1 MVQFDPELT
10 QRTIII
16 MIELI
21 LKKPFVTMF
30 FIVAIIGGLTPYL
43 QNISV
48 DASPDSLLLESDP
61 DLKFYREVHRQYG
74 TDEFIVIGYKPHKD
88 LFSPASIDDVTQLTQ
103 SLEAIKK
110 VDSVTS
116 ISTVPLLEQT
126 RRIDDDG
133 VSHFKLLN
141 DSDVDIDLVKKEFT
155 TGALYSSNLVSDNAS
170 ATAIIANIETNVRLD
185 KLLQDKYVLLDK
197 LELNPKDE
205 KLLANM
211 SALNAEILTER
222 KITGVDYSSALSE
235 IRQLLAT
242 QQDLG
247 VFYLAGAPLIAN
259 DIKEYIKS
267 DIGIFGVSILV
278 IMFLVLF
285 LFFKRLSW
293 VLLSLSCAFL
303 NVLLVAGLIGLFDL
317 QLTLISANFVALLII
332 FSITLSIHVI
342 IRYQE
347 ITSLNP
353 DDQHHNI
360 TAAVKQILTPCSYM
374 VATSAIAFLSLIV
387 SDIQPVI
394 YFGLIMVLGLV
405 CAFII
410 TFTALP
416 ALIKIVQPRV
426 ADFKTDK
433 SSNFLNYL
441 LNIILGNQR
450 ATVLVIL
457 SLVVMS
463 VVGITQMTVEN
474 RFIDYFKDSTDIHKG
489 LVFVDQELG
498 GTVPLELVL
507 NAPEKEEDEDIYE
520 DDEFSDYL
528 EDEEESFT
536 QKSYWYN
543 RRGINK
549 IKEIHEY
556 LESHSQIG
564 KVLSIYSTER
574 VMHQITNGETLE
586 DFHLALI
593 YNMVPQNIKKI
604 LIDPYISS
612 EGDQARIIARIK
624 DSDHSLI
631 RNDLLTQIEKDINSD
646 LIAPGETLKLTGISV
661 LYNNVLQS
669 LYQSQIL
676 TLGSVFVCIL
686 LMLIV
691 LFRSLSLAIIGTL
704 PNVFTAFFILGSMGL
719 LGIPL
724 DIMTI
729 TIAAI
734 TIGIGVDYAIH
745 YIHRYKKERFGGSEH
760 STAISTVQT
769 TVGKALYYT
778 SITITLGFIVLVS
791 SNFMPSIYFGLFT
804 SLAMVISLLATFTII
819 PILLGIFKPNLEV

>member
-1 MVQFDPELT
+1 
-10 QRTIII
+10 
-16 MIELI
+16 MI
-21 LKKPFVTMF
+21 
-30 FIVAIIGGLTPYL
+30 
-43 QNISV
+43 
-48 DASPDSLLLESDP
+48 
-61 DLKFYREVHRQYG
+61 
-74 TDEFIVIGYKPHKD
+74 
-88 LFSPASIDDVTQLTQ
+88 
-103 SLEAIKK
+103 
-110 VDSVTS
+110 
-116 ISTVPLLEQT
+116 
-126 RRIDDDG
+126 
-133 VSHFKLLN
+133 
-141 DSDVDIDLVKKEFT
+141 
-155 TGALYSSNLVSDNAS
+155 
-170 ATAIIANIETNVRLD
+170 
-185 KLLQDKYVLLDK
+185 
-197 LELNPKDE
+197 
-205 KLLANM
+205 
-211 SALNAEILTER
+211 
-222 KITGVDYSSALSE
+222 
-235 IRQLLAT
+235 
-242 QQDLG
+242 
-247 VFYLAGAPLIAN
+247 
-259 DIKEYIKS
+259 
-267 DIGIFGVSILV
+267 
-278 IMFLVLF
+278 
-285 LFFKRLSW
+285 
-293 VLLSLSCAFL
+293 
-303 NVLLVAGLIGLFDL
+303 
-317 QLTLISANFVALLII
+317 
-332 FSITLSIHVI
+332 
-342 IRYQE
+342 
-347 ITSLNP
+347 
-353 DDQHHNI
+353 
-360 TAAVKQILTPCSYM
+360 
-374 VATSAIAFLSLIV
+374 ATSAIAFLSLIV

-416 ALIKIVQPRV
+416 ALIKIVQPHV

-433 SSNFLNYL
+433 SSNL
-441 LNIILGNQR
+441 LNNLLNVILGNQR
-450 ATVLVIL
+450 TTVLVISAIVVL
-457 SLVVMS
+457 SIT
-463 VVGITQMTVEN
+463 GITQMTVEN

-507 NAPEKEEDEDIYE
+507 DSPKQDEEEDFYD

-528 EDEEESFT
+528 EEEEESFT
-536 QKSYWYN
+536 QQSYWYN

-574 VMHQITNGETLE
+574 VMRQITNGETLE

-593 YNMVPQNIKKI
+593 YNIVPDSVKEL
-604 LIDPYISS
+604 LIDPYIST
-612 EGDQARIIARIK
+612 EGDQSRIIARIK

-631 RNDLLTQIEKDINSD
+631 RNDLLTQIEEDINSNY
-646 LIAPGETLKLTGISV
+646 IAEGESLKLTGISV

-686 LMLIV
+686 LMLII

-745 YIHRYKKERFGGSEH
+745 YIHRYKKERSKGSEH
-760 STAISTVQT
+760 SIAIHTVQT

-778 SITITLGFIVLVS
+778 SITITLGFVVLVS

-819 PILLGIFKPNLEV
+819 PILLSTFKPNLDKPR